1 MNILIAG
8 CGRVGAGL
16 ANALYKEGHDVS
28 VVDRDPESFVLL
40 EDAFTGFRLAG
51 EPIDSAVL
59 RRAGIEECH
68 LVAAVTGDDNTN
80 LMVAQIAREIFRVP
94 KVLTRLYDPARQD
107 IYEQEGLHTVCPTNL
122 TVDLIQQ
129 IISQADQD
137 NTRVVFGG
145 ACQPPGQDPGPGGPK
160 RRRKHC
166 GRPAEGRRHPL
177 SRSGGELSSEKRRP
191 GAVRPAGLEGR
202 ARHEGNRCGGGQG
215 GVLPG

>member
-137 NTRVVFGG
+137 NTRVVFGNNTLSLS
-145 ACQPPGQDPGPGGPK
+145 ALAV
-160 RRRKHC
+160 
-166 GRPAEGRRHPL
+166 PASHRGKTLAQVGL
-177 SRSGGELSSEKRRP
+177 SADESI
-191 GAVRPAGLEGR
+191 V
-202 ARHEGNRCGGGQG
+202 
-215 GVLPG
+215 GVLRKDGAILFHEAAGSYRLKKGDRVLCARLV

>member
-16 ANALYKEGHDVS
+16 ANALYREGHDVS
-28 VVDRDPESFVLL
+28 VVDRRPESFERL
-40 EDAFTGFRLAG
+40 EDGFTGFQLAG
-51 EPIDSAVL
+51 NPIDSAVL

-68 LVAAVTGDDNTN
+68 LVAVVTGDDNTN
-80 LMVAQIAREIFRVP
+80 LMVAQIAREIFHVP

-137 NTRVVFGG
+137 STRVVFGNNTLSLS
-145 ACQPPGQDPGPGGPK
+145 ALAVPPSHRGKTLAQVG
-160 RRRKHC
+160 
-166 GRPAEGRRHPL
+166 L
-177 SRSGGELSSEKRRP
+177 SADESI
-191 GAVRPAGLEGR
+191 V
-202 ARHEGNRCGGGQG
+202 
-215 GVLPG
+215 GVLRKDGAILFHEAAGHYRLKKGDRVLCVRLV

>member
-40 EDAFTGFRLAG
+40 EDAFTGF
-51 EPIDSAVL
+51 

-137 NTRVVFGG
+137 NTRVVFGNNTLSLS
-145 ACQPPGQDPGPGGPK
+145 ALAV
-160 RRRKHC
+160 
-166 GRPAEGRRHPL
+166 PASHRGKTLAQVGL
-177 SRSGGELSSEKRRP
+177 SADESI
-191 GAVRPAGLEGR
+191 V
-202 ARHEGNRCGGGQG
+202 
-215 GVLPG
+215 GVLRKDGTILFHEAAGSYRLKKGDRVLCARLV

>member
-40 EDAFTGFRLAG
+40 EDSFTGFRLVG
-51 EPIDSAVL
+51 NPIDSVIL

-80 LMVAQIAREIFRVP
+80 LMVAQIARELFQVP

-107 IYEQEGLHTVCPTNL
+107 IYEHQEGLHTVCPTNL

-137 NTRVVFGG
+137 SARVVFGNNTISLS
-145 ACQPPGQDPGPGGPK
+145 ALVV
-160 RRRKHC
+160 
-166 GRPAEGRRHPL
+166 PASHRGKTLAQVGL
-177 SRSGGELSSEKRRP
+177 SADESI
-191 GAVRPAGLEGR
+191 V
-202 ARHEGNRCGGGQG
+202 
-215 GVLPG
+215 GVLRKEGAILFHEEAGHYRLKKGDRVLCARLV